1 MDELLEVLW
10 AYRITVRTPTGE
22 TPFSLS
28 YGYKV
33 MVPIEIRMS
42 SLKRENYDPDQNNL
56 LQRPEIDFLKE
67 KQCDSQLWVAIYQ
80 RRTARYLNSK
90 VKTRRFKIGD
100 LVLRK
105 VLQNKGALDLN
116 WEDLFKIAEVL
127 APGAYKLSY
136 LSGEHISTS
145 WNADHLKT

>member
-1 MDELLEVLW
+1 MPHTIISYNGKQFDCNEFKEFCDNLQIKKSFSSVARPQANGQVEAINKTTKHKLKTKFEDLKGIWVDELFEVLW

-56 LQRPEIDFLKE
+56 LQRHELDFLKE
-67 KQCDSQLWVAIYQ
+67 KQCDSQLWVAIY
-80 RRTARYLNSK
+80 
-90 VKTRRFKIGD
+90 
-100 LVLRK
+100 
-105 VLQNKGALDLN
+105 
-116 WEDLFKIAEVL
+116 
-127 APGAYKLSY
+127 
-136 LSGEHISTS
+136 
-145 WNADHLKT
+145 